1 MPSSDYY
8 QGFDKASLLRFAEK
22 HDVLVQMLHS
32 PGSYLLEGSPL
43 LVVYGDKKLNKEA
56 IGELVVAIDLYI
68 GQPINKNAYY
78 GYHQLAEV
86 AIKALSP
93 GINDPET
100 AVLSIHALSDLFRF
114 RLFNYLPLTLTDENK
129 VIRVAM
135 KELSF
140 EELFVECFYPI
151 WNYGKEDRYIQ
162 DALFQMSHQLL
173 QCDIK
178 QENQRLL
185 QNFKEK
191 IKLQMSSRE
200 K

>member
-1 MPSSDYY
+1 M
-8 QGFDKASLLRFAEK
+8 
-22 HDVLVQMLHS
+22 
-32 PGSYLLEGSPL
+32 
-43 LVVYGDKKLNKEA
+43 
-56 IGELVVAIDLYI
+56 IAIDLYP
-68 GQPINKNAYY
+68 GQPIDKNAYY

-100 AVLSIHALSDLFRF
+100 AVLSIHALTDLFRF
-114 RLFNYLPLTLTDENK
+114 RLFSYLPLTLADENK

-151 WNYGKEDRYIQ
+151 WKYGKEDRYIQ
-162 DALFQMSHQLL
+162 EALLQMTKQLL
-173 QCDIK
+173 QCDVK
-178 QENQRLL
+178 QENQQLL
-185 QNFKEK
+185 QTFKAK
-191 IKLQMSSRE
+191 IKLQINSRE

>member
-1 MPSSDYY
+1 MPLSDYY
-8 QGFDKASLLRFAEK
+8 QGFNKPSLLGFAEK
-22 HDVLVQMLHS
+22 QNVLVQMLHS

-43 LVVYGDKKLNKEA
+43 LIVSGEKKLHKEEIDA
-56 IGELVVAIDLYI
+56 LMVAINLHS
-68 GQPINKNAYY
+68 GQPIDKNSYY

-100 AVLSIHALSDLFRF
+100 AVLSIHALTDLFRF
-114 RLFNYLPLTLTDENK
+114 RLFNYLPLTLADENK
-129 VIRVAM
+129 VIRVAI

-162 DALFQMSHQLL
+162 DALLQMSQQLL
-173 QCDIK
+173 QCDVK
-178 QENQRLL
+178 QENQQLL
-185 QNFKEK
+185 QNFEAK
-191 IKLQMSSRE
+191 IKFQINSRE